1 MQSDN
6 IDQLATAL
14 AAAQA
19 ELLPALKDASNPH
32 LKNRYA
38 DLASCWDAVKACL
51 PRHGLSVVQGG
62 CTRGGRDF
70 IRTTLLHASGQWI
83 AGVTPII
90 IGDPKGINPMQAL
103 GSATTYAR
111 RYGLAAIC
119 GLTAEDDDGQ
129 GAGPPPPRQTERP
142 RQPEPRQEPAR
153 AAKPAGD
160 LLDRLTSRY
169 VAQLKE
175 KGLATEQTE
184 TARQFEMWNH
194 LATAAVK
201 ANHIYSESIHD
212 VDGTRSNKL
221 VYKALKGLC
230 ETHGGWLTAEVKA
243 YLDSKLAPQEA
254 AK

>member
-19 ELLPALKDASNPH
+19 ELLPAIKDARNPH
-32 LKNRYA
+32 LKNLYA
-38 DLASCWDAVKACL
+38 DLASCWEAVRACL

-129 GAGPPPPRQTERP
+129 GAGHPPQQRRD
-142 RQPEPRQEPAR
+142 PEPRPQPPA
-153 AAKPAGD
+153 AAKGPKPAGD
-160 LLDRLTSRY
+160 LLDRLTGRY
-169 VAQLKE
+169 LDRRRQAHGPGAFNE
-175 KGLATEQTE
+175 TE
-184 TARQFEMWNH
+184 AKFELWNH
-194 LATAAVK
+194 LATAAVDQK
-201 ANHIYSESIHD
+201 KLLAESIQD
-212 VDGTRSNKL
+212 FDGTRTNAA
-221 VYKALKGLC
+221 VVKAL
-230 ETHGGWLTAEVKA
+230 HGMVGVHDGWLQAETKA
-243 YLDSKLAPQEA
+243 YLDSKLQPQEA